1 MTRGLEGKSVKSAR
15 RVLEVLEY
23 FSTGP
28 AEVTVMEMSRAL
40 DYPQSSTSEL
50 LSSLVTLGYLNHDRR
65 RRTFRP
71 TVRVAAIG
79 SGVGPEMFRRGAMRD
94 VVDDVH
100 EETGSTVILGMA
112 QRGVLHHVHI
122 AGCTHPLRERTPDPL
137 LHSALGQALLAAWS
151 DSDVRTLVHR
161 LNAEAEEG
169 GAVTPA
175 AYLGKLATIR
185 QRGYALAPTRSGQL
199 MLAMVVPH
207 AQPDPLAIGVI
218 MPAEERESR
227 QEQVLDCLRS
237 AVRRHLAPSSHSRQ
251 ERLAT
256 VAALS

>member
-28 AEVTVMEMSRAL
+28 TEVTVMEMSRAL

-79 SGVGPEMFRRGAMRD
+79 SAVGPEMFRRGAMMD

-100 EETGSTVILGMA
+100 METGATVVVGMA
-112 QRGVLHHVHI
+112 QRGVLHIVHV
-122 AGCTHPLRERTPDPL
+122 AGCTQPIRQRTPGPL
-137 LHSALGQALLAAWS
+137 LHSALGQALLSGIS
-151 DSDVRTLVHR
+151 DPEVRSLIHR
-161 LNAEAEEG
+161 LNAEAGEG
-169 GAVTPA
+169 QSVAPA
-175 AYLGKLATIR
+175 AYLETIAEVR
-185 QRGYALAPTRSGQL
+185 ARGYALAPCHGGE
-199 MLAMVVPH
+199 MLATILPH
-207 AQPDPLAIGVI
+207 ARPDSLAIGVVI
-218 MPAEERESR
+218 PQDATLADH
-227 QEQVLDCLRS
+227 QEILACLRR
-237 AVRRHLAPSSHSRQ
+237 AFRHHLAPSSTTRQ
-251 ERLAT
+251 EPLAA
-256 VAALS
+256 VAAMS